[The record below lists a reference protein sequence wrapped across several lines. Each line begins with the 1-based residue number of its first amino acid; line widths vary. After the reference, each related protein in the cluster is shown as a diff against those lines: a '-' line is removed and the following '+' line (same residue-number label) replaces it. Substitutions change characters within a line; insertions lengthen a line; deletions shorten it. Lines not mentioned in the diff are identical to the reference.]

1 MSEKSVIH
9 DRLRK
14 KEAEAQALEDKL
26 RSARIYVQAL
36 TDILRALDGEG
47 SSNGELKA
55 GTMIAQARDAI
66 LKAKRPLHVDDLL
79 TAIGRP
85 VDSKSSLTGSL
96 AAYVRREEIF
106 TRPAPNTYG
115 LIAMRSDAP
124 PPDFGGSSSAKKP
137 VFGSSAD
144 FADDSEDD
152 VPF

>member
-14 KEAEAQALEDKL
+14 KEVEVQALEDKL

-36 TDILRALDGEG
+36 TDILRALEGEAA
-47 SSNGELKA
+47 SEGELKA
-55 GTMIAQARDAI
+55 GTMIAQARDAL

-79 TAIGRP
+79 KAIGRSA
-85 VDSKSSLTGSL
+85 DSKSSLTGSL
-96 AAYVRREEIF
+96 AAYVRREEVF

-115 LIAMRSDAP
+115 LIEMNADAP
-124 PPDFGGSSSAKKP
+124 PPDFGSAPPAKKP
-137 VFGSSAD
+137 AFGGGGA
-144 FADDSEDD
+144 FADLDDD